1 MKKVEIVG
9 GGIAGLALA
18 GTLDPSQFHVT
29 VYEQRAG
36 LPAVGT
42 TLAMWP
48 EAQEALA
55 SLGILGA
62 VRENSPVIRGG
73 ALRSAIGVPWLSV
86 EGQNL
91 VGAARHTLLRLLDSA
106 VPSTVQRRIEKL
118 DAVPSDAHL
127 IVAADGVHS
136 MVRRSVWGQSR
147 AAKLTPYLAVR
158 GVIAEEPD
166 SETVGEYWGRGDL
179 FGIGPSSGGTNW
191 YASFRS
197 GMGPE
202 GIDVGEALAVTRR
215 RYAGHSQGIQHV
227 LRVATPETSLAQRI
241 WTTPPLRRYS
251 RGNVVLIG
259 DAAHAMAPN
268 LGRGAC
274 ESLID
279 AVALGKLVNTLP
291 LDQALDAYNRQRVL
305 RTQQYRIGSSLMM
318 RVALA
323 EGAQPMRDKL
333 LDLAAKRKS
342 AVNRKPKAPGGS
354 KTSQ

>member
-1 MKKVEIVG
+1 MKKVDIVG

-48 EAQEALA
+48 EAQDALA

-62 VRENSPVIRGG
+62 VRENSPIIRGG
-73 ALRSAIGVPWLSV
+73 ALRSATGAPWLSV

-91 VGAARHTLLRLLDSA
+91 VGVARHTLLRLLDSA
-106 VPSTVQRRIEKL
+106 VPPTVRRRIEKL
-118 DAVPSDAHL
+118 DTVPSDAHL

-147 AAKLTPYLAVR
+147 RGGARAAKLTPYLAVR

-166 SETVGEYWGRGDL
+166 SETIGEYWGRGDL

-202 GIDVGEALAVTRR
+202 GIDVGEALEMARR

-227 LRVATPETSLAQRI
+227 LQAATPETSLAQRI
-241 WTTPPLRRYS
+241 WTTPPLWRYS

-279 AVALGKLVNTLP
+279 AVTLGKLVNTLP
-291 LDQALDAYNRQRVL
+291 LDRALDAYNRQRVL

-323 EGAQPMRDKL
+323 EGAQPLRDKL
-333 LDLAAKRKS
+333 LVLAAMRKS
-342 AVNRKPKAPGGS
+342 KAPGRS

>member
-29 VYEQRAG
+29 VHEQRTG

-48 EAQEALA
+48 EAQKALA
-55 SLGILGA
+55 SLGILDA
-62 VRENSPVIRGG
+62 VRENSPTITGG
-73 ALRSAIGVPWLSV
+73 ALRSATGMPWLSV

-91 VGAARHTLLRLLDSA
+91 VGVARHTLLRLLDSA
-106 VPSTVQRRIEKL
+106 VPPTVQRRNGKVDEVPG
-118 DAVPSDAHL
+118 DAYLV
-127 IVAADGVHS
+127 VAADGVHT
-136 MVRRSVWGQSR
+136 MVRRSVWGQGC

-158 GVIAEEPD
+158 GVIAEEPG
-166 SETVGEYWGRGDL
+166 SETIGEYWGRGDL

-202 GIDVGEALAVTRR
+202 RIDVGEALAVARR
-215 RYAGHSQGIQHV
+215 RYAGHSESIQHV
-227 LRVATPETSLAQRI
+227 LQAATPETSLAQRI
-241 WTTPPLRRYS
+241 WITPPLRRYS
-251 RGNVVLIG
+251 RDNVVLIG

-291 LDQALDAYNRQRVL
+291 LDQALAAYNRQRVL

-323 EGAQPMRDKL
+323 EGAQPLRDKM

-342 AVNRKPKAPGGS
+342 KAPRRS

>member
-1 MKKVEIVG
+1 MKQVDIVG

-55 SLGILGA
+55 SLGTLAAARKNTPI
-62 VRENSPVIRGG
+62 IRGG
-73 ALRSAIGVPWLSV
+73 ALRSATGVPWLSV

-91 VGAARHTLLRLLDSA
+91 VGVARPTLLRLLDSA
-106 VPSTVQRRIEKL
+106 VPPTGQRRIAKL

-136 MVRRSVWGQSR
+136 MGRRSVWGQSRRGGAR

-158 GVIAEEPD
+158 GVIAEGPG
-166 SETVGEYWGRGDL
+166 SETIGEYWGRGDL

-202 GIDVGEALAVTRR
+202 GIDVGEALAMARR

-227 LRVATPETSLAQRI
+227 LQAATPEKSLAQRI
-241 WTTPPLRRYS
+241 GTPPPLWRYS

-279 AVALGKLVNTLP
+279 AVTLGKLVNTLP
-291 LDQALDAYNRQRVL
+291 LDRALDAYNRQRVL

-323 EGAQPMRDKL
+323 EGAHPLRDKL
-333 LDLAAKRKS
+333 LDLSAKRKS
-342 AVNRKPKAPGGS
+342 KAPGRS

>member
-1 MKKVEIVG
+1 MKKVDIVG

-29 VYEQRAG
+29 VHEQRAD

-62 VRENSPVIRGG
+62 IRENSPLIKGG
-73 ALRSAIGVPWLSV
+73 ALRSSAGTPWISV

-91 VGAARHTLLRLLDSA
+91 VGVARHTLLRFLDSA
-106 VPSTVQRRIEKL
+106 VPPTVQRRNGKV
-118 DAVPSDAHL
+118 DAVPGDSYLA
-127 IVAADGVHS
+127 VAADGVHS
-136 MVRRSVWGQSR
+136 MVRRSVWGQGC

-158 GVIAEEPD
+158 GVIPEDPG
-166 SETVGEYWGRGDL
+166 SESIGEYWGRGDL

-202 GIDVGEALAVTRR
+202 GIDVGDALDLARR
-215 RYAGHSQGIQHV
+215 RYSKHATGIQHV
-227 LRVATPETSLAQRI
+227 LNTATPETSLAQRI
-241 WTTPPLRRYS
+241 WTTPPLWRYS

-279 AVALGKLVNTLP
+279 AVTLGKLVNTMP
-291 LDQALDAYNRQRVL
+291 LDQALTAYNRQRVL
-305 RTQQYRIGSSLMM
+305 RTQQFRLGSSLMM

-323 EGAQPMRDKL
+323 ESAQPLRDKL
-333 LDLAAKRKS
+333 LELTARRKS
-342 AVNRKPKAPGGS
+342 KASPGS

>member
-29 VYEQRAG
+29 VHEQRTG

-48 EAQEALA
+48 EAQKALA
-55 SLGILGA
+55 SLGILDA
-62 VRENSPVIRGG
+62 VRENSPTITGG
-73 ALRSAIGVPWLSV
+73 ALRSATGMPWLSV

-91 VGAARHTLLRLLDSA
+91 VGVARHTLLRLLDSA
-106 VPSTVQRRIEKL
+106 VPPTVQRRNGKVDEVPG
-118 DAVPSDAHL
+118 DAYLV
-127 IVAADGVHS
+127 VAADGVHS
-136 MVRRSVWGQSR
+136 MVRRSVWGQGC

-166 SETVGEYWGRGDL
+166 SETIGEYWGRGDL

-202 GIDVGEALAVTRR
+202 RIDVGEALAVARR
-215 RYAGHSQGIQHV
+215 RYAGHSQSIQHV
-227 LRVATPETSLAQRI
+227 LQAATPETSLAQRI
-241 WTTPPLRRYS
+241 WTTPPLWGYS
-251 RGNVVLIG
+251 RDNVVLIG

-291 LDQALDAYNRQRVL
+291 LDQALAAYNRQRVL

-318 RVALA
+318 RLALA
-323 EGAQPMRDKL
+323 EGAQPLRDKM

-342 AVNRKPKAPGGS
+342 KAPRRS

>member
-29 VYEQRAG
+29 VHEQRTG

-48 EAQEALA
+48 EAQKALA
-55 SLGILGA
+55 SLGILDA
-62 VRENSPVIRGG
+62 VRENSPTITGG
-73 ALRSAIGVPWLSV
+73 ALRSAAGMPWLSV

-91 VGAARHTLLRLLDSA
+91 VGVARHTLLRLLDSA
-106 VPSTVQRRIEKL
+106 VPPTVQKRNGKVDEVPG
-118 DAVPSDAHL
+118 DAYLV
-127 IVAADGVHS
+127 VAADGVHS
-136 MVRRSVWGQSR
+136 MVRRSVWGQGC
-147 AAKLTPYLAVR
+147 AATLTPYLAVR
-158 GVIAEEPD
+158 GVIAEEPG
-166 SETVGEYWGRGDL
+166 SETIGEYWGRGDL

-202 GIDVGEALAVTRR
+202 RIDVGEALAVARR
-215 RYAGHSQGIQHV
+215 RYAGHSQSIQHV
-227 LRVATPETSLAQRI
+227 LQAAMPETTLAQRI

-251 RGNVVLIG
+251 RDNVVLIG

-279 AVALGKLVNTLP
+279 AVALGTLVNTLP
-291 LDQALDAYNRQRVL
+291 LDQALAAYNRQRVL

-323 EGAQPMRDKL
+323 EGAQPLRDKM

-342 AVNRKPKAPGGS
+342 KAPRRS